1 MNITHPYGYPFA
13 IFMIC
18 GALFF
23 LAGAWAHIDDVI
35 ERKRQRH
42 LDEITKATQRLQV
55 VRAAIDRERHLPGQR
70 SS

>member
-1 MNITHPYGYPFA
+1 VTITHPYGYPFA

-23 LAGAWAHIDDVI
+23 LAGAWAYIDDI
-35 ERKRQRH
+35 AERRRQRH
-42 LDEITKATQRLQV
+42 LDEITKATQKLEL
-55 VRAAIDRERHLPGQR
+55 VRESINDGRIPGQR